1 MIYFFIAVV
10 CLLIYA
16 EYKIERRFVN
26 LFSIFGFPYLF
37 LVIVNNFVVYQTG
50 FYKISDAVL
59 LMVLSALVFFFIG
72 MLLAYP
78 KLYTN
83 IGDVEDGKM
92 LSFYNIKAMTIIL
105 YLIGTIGLLKV
116 GYLYLTGA
124 FSVVNIDDAEG
135 VMGNGIVGHLLIF
148 SYSILPI
155 VFLYWT
161 YHPKKFYYFIPVLMI
176 VIVAFS
182 SLIKYNVIGVVVTLF
197 IFTIIYRRSL
207 LKRAVITLISIV
219 VGLFVGN
226 YSLGFFLSDN
236 LQKVEN
242 TFYVNHLWKYMA
254 GSLIY
259 DNYIFTTGIRTEVSL
274 DYKLMTFLCALPN
287 MFTSKFFDFE
297 MYLHQKQGFR
307 NVTNTGETSNVTD
320 AIGYIYPSKGDGI
333 ELFFWCTLFIML
345 GFLSAWF
352 YKSQISRKNRYST
365 ALANF
370 LTYFVF
376 FSFFGTFYI
385 NPGVWE
391 ILVFALI
398 VPPLFYKRTSK
409 K

>member
-182 SLIKYNVIGVVVTLF
+182 SLIKYNVIGVVVTL
-197 IFTIIYRRSL
+197 L
-207 LKRAVITLISIV
+207 
-219 VGLFVGN
+219 
-226 YSLGFFLSDN
+226 
-236 LQKVEN
+236 
-242 TFYVNHLWKYMA
+242 
-254 GSLIY
+254 
-259 DNYIFTTGIRTEVSL
+259 
-274 DYKLMTFLCALPN
+274 LPN
-287 MFTSKFFDFE
+287 RMDTIPLACRLKHSIILVLERFGL
-297 MYLHQKQGFR
+297 YCRILWAIIVYQK
-307 NVTNTGETSNVTD
+307 
-320 AIGYIYPSKGDGI
+320 
-333 ELFFWCTLFIML
+333 M
-345 GFLSAWF
+345 
-352 YKSQISRKNRYST
+352 
-365 ALANF
+365 
-370 LTYFVF
+370 VF
-376 FSFFGTFYI
+376 FCCKY
-385 NPGVWE
+385 
-391 ILVFALI
+391 LLH
-398 VPPLFYKRTSK
+398 
-409 K
+409 